1 MHLVDIDN
9 EKLTNAVRKNNMYT
23 VLIVSQTK
31 KEKAEI
37 LTEILKCNLRQIFL

>member
-9 EKLTNAVRKNNMYT
+9 GKLTSAVRKNNMCS
-23 VLIVSQTK
+23 LISVSD

-37 LTEILKCNLRQIFL
+37 VTEILKCNLRQIFL